1 MNNRILV
8 SLACLIALNPA
19 IRSQS
24 FIVKSLE
31 IRSVGKAYTPHPSV
45 LLEYQD
51 EFDGGGTT
59 SIRNNDSLSLK
70 WKNQGYFQRN
80 RDLGQIFIPK
90 QDILLDAIVLRTGPS
105 SKAVLEG
112 IAGEKVFIQFFHV
125 IGSPVIND
133 NGTPPGTS
141 STHGFSDNH
150 RTDDFIEGIEYLP
163 LDTVYEGSFP
173 WNVPATYV
181 GGEEVS
187 SYGKLHYMRWS
198 FPEAP
203 LFREGVIYAFV
214 VGISE
219 PGPERGFSLANLNL
233 AISSAAPSL
242 ENNPYTGG
250 WGMRREGNGTIP
262 PTHWPSETAPKDP
275 DTLHVLFTESLFQ
288 KFDERLR
295 QAPSSDGYPDV
306 DTYRGIEFYMEGR
319 IDATGVSFGNEGTV
333 RALPDLYPNP
343 FTSTLTL
350 RSKPGIQGVAE
361 ILSMDGRVAAI
372 CPLTT
377 FPATLQLQ
385 HLPEGIYLLRMKTGV
400 GIYLERII
408 KR

>member
-1 MNNRILV
+1 MNKHTIL
-8 SLACLIALNPA
+8 SLACLIALIPE

-31 IRSVGKAYTPHPSV
+31 VKSIGKTYTPHQDVV
-45 LLEYQD
+45 LEFQD

-90 QDILLDAIVLRTGPS
+90 EDLWLDAIVLRTGPS

-112 IAGEKVFIQFFHV
+112 VAGEKVFIQFFRV
-125 IGSPVIND
+125 DGIPVIND
-133 NGTPPGTS
+133 NGTPPGTP

-150 RTDDFIEGIEYLP
+150 RTDDFIEGIEYMP
-163 LDTVYEGSFP
+163 QDTVYEGSFP
-173 WNVPATYV
+173 WTVPATYV
-181 GGEEVS
+181 GGKEVN

-198 FPEAP
+198 LPEAP

-219 PGPERGFSLANLNL
+219 PGPERGFSLANRNL
-233 AISSAAPSL
+233 ASSPAAPTL

-250 WGMRREGNGTIP
+250 WGMRREGDGTLP
-262 PTHWPSETAPKDP
+262 PTQWPSELPPGDP
-275 DTLHVLFTESLFQ
+275 DSLKTLYGESLFPGL
-288 KFDERLR
+288 FERLR
-295 QAPSSDGYPDV
+295 IAPTSDGYPDV

-319 IDATGVSFGNEGTV
+319 IDATGIPFGGKGAV
-333 RALPDLYPNP
+333 RAVPEIYPNP
-343 FTSTLTL
+343 FNSILTL
-350 RSKPGIQGVAE
+350 NTEPGIQGVAE
-361 ILSMDGRVAAI
+361 ILSMDGRVVAVI
-372 CPLTT
+372 PVTT
-377 FPATLQLQ
+377 SPATLQLQ
-385 HLPEGIYLLRMKTGV
+385 HLPEGMYLLRLETGD
-400 GIYLERII
+400 GIHLERII